1 LSDGN
6 LIKALSIL
14 SGLEI
19 ESYEDIERIRKS
31 GFYYRTHMIEHWSP
45 VCGYTRLMS
54 MHAKK
59 NSHGLLCD
67 GFIMT
72 LGEDDI
78 EALALRLKNWAE
90 HLKRYGVEV

>member
-1 LSDGN
+1 

-14 SGLEI
+14 SGLNIKSYVDAEEI
-19 ESYEDIERIRKS
+19 KKS
-31 GFYYRTHMIEHWSP
+31 GFYYRMHMIEHWSP

-54 MHAKK
+54 LHAKK

-78 EALALRLKNWAE
+78 EALASRLKQWAE
-90 HLKRYGVEV
+90 HLKRYGVEL